1 MSRRAQ
7 RRGRPYQPLP
17 ARRVN
22 WGARLVIVVVAFIL
36 SVALHIGGAA
46 ILEMQSRAPSNEL
59 AQNLD
64 SSDRASSLD

>member
-36 SVALHIGGAA
+36 VAGFA
-46 ILEMQSRAPSNEL
+46 ILSFAR
-59 AQNLD
+59 
-64 SSDRASSLD
+64 